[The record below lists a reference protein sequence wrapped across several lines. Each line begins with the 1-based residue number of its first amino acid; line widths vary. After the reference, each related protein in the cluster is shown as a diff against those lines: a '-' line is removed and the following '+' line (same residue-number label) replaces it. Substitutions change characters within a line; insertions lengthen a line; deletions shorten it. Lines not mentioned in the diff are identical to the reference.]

1 MAVSNRQ
8 KRLQFEEALRQSG
21 AATPP
26 LMPPPPTVPPP
37 PTAAPPSATAPQA
50 PASGVVSE
58 AYAGAPGTE
67 ALVNPPPTPVYPP
80 TGEPERMSGPIPD
93 PGQGDTFSDYIEEQD
108 FSSQVP
114 PLPNLSPYGFGQYG
128 GYNWMNHPAVQE
140 YMQENYPN
148 YQPQQ
153 SNFIA
158 SNQEAIPEPLRDNFG
173 LPPSNFPASDTYIP
187 PPGPF
192 GSFGNFGGAGQTYVD
207 PTGVEYQIPSGESTP
222 SAPAVTPPTTAAT
235 PPPTTPT
242 ASGGIGA
249 LQSMATI
256 APANLATPTI
266 TRDPIAPPM
275 NPAQKEWARQMVRD
289 VSIGDNFG
297 RSEPVDVL
305 GGLARA
311 RDRFNSGGFGG
322 PVTPPTPPA
331 PIVAPIA
338 NEPAAFGNFGGFG
351 GFGNLGGITSPSVTP
366 PTQLGGSVATPRPPV
381 RISPAPVTGAPPV
394 SADVTQPPPINMP
407 PPPVQAPPP
416 MGNYGGFGGGLGGFF
431 NSSPIAPPRPS
442 PAPNPGFAAAPGY
455 LNLVPDDP
463 RPFGGVPVGLGDKP
477 GRSSFGVP
485 ANSRNFLG
493 GFNFNLGGIVD
504 AFSPQYR

>member
-37 PTAAPPSATAPQA
+37 PTAAPPPATAPQA

-192 GSFGNFGGAGQTYVD
+192 GSFGNFGGAGQT
-207 PTGVEYQIPSGESTP
+207 
-222 SAPAVTPPTTAAT
+222 
-235 PPPTTPT
+235 
-242 ASGGIGA
+242 
-249 LQSMATI
+249 
-256 APANLATPTI
+256 
-266 TRDPIAPPM
+266 
-275 NPAQKEWARQMVRD
+275 
-289 VSIGDNFG
+289 
-297 RSEPVDVL
+297 
-305 GGLARA
+305 
-311 RDRFNSGGFGG
+311 
-322 PVTPPTPPA
+322 
-331 PIVAPIA
+331 
-338 NEPAAFGNFGGFG
+338 
-351 GFGNLGGITSPSVTP
+351 
-366 PTQLGGSVATPRPPV
+366 
-381 RISPAPVTGAPPV
+381 
-394 SADVTQPPPINMP
+394 
-407 PPPVQAPPP
+407 
-416 MGNYGGFGGGLGGFF
+416 
-431 NSSPIAPPRPS
+431 
-442 PAPNPGFAAAPGY
+442 
-455 LNLVPDDP
+455 
-463 RPFGGVPVGLGDKP
+463 
-477 GRSSFGVP
+477 
-485 ANSRNFLG
+485 
-493 GFNFNLGGIVD
+493 
-504 AFSPQYR
+504 